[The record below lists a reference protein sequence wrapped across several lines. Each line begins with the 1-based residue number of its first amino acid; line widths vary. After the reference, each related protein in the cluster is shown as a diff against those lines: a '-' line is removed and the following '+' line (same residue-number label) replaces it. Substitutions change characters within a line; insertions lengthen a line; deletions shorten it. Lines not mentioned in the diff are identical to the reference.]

1 MGLFAPLDRQSV
13 IGISV
18 DPTNS
23 GQVFAA
29 MGSGVLACF
38 SGRSMKRQ
46 VQAHKGP
53 CMAVKATQDGVYSV
67 GKDGMAIK
75 WDKNLGSKITSWKNP
90 GDHGLRSISVKED
103 IGTIVIG
110 TEESVAV
117 KLDMNLQGA
126 NTLFEAHFDDELW
139 GLSMHPTD
147 CNLAATVSRDR
158 SIRIWDL
165 AGHKQVKRLDLPFQ
179 KRVRN
184 ASASGGG
191 ADVCAW
197 SGDGAYLA
205 CGLLCGDVVIFKTS
219 DWTQHSKVSL
229 PTNSKTPQISD
240 IKFCPDWE
248 NNAQMAVGS
257 HDNMVYL
264 FNDLGEEDLNMKPT
278 RDECVKCRAHSS
290 YITHLDYNKEGSMI
304 HTNCGAYEL
313 LFFNTETGKQ
323 EGYGASNTKDD
334 DWASWTAVL
343 GWPVQGIFPPFS
355 DGTDVNACH
364 KAHNSD
370 LLATSDDFGRVNL
383 YNWPCL
389 NRHWTGKKW
398 EGEMNGAVQLEG
410 HSSHVTNVRFS
421 LDDSKL
427 LSCGGNDKSVF
438 QWVQD
443 N

>member
-1 MGLFAPLDRQSV
+1 
-13 IGISV
+13 
-18 DPTNS
+18 
-23 GQVFAA
+23 
-29 MGSGVLACF
+29 
-38 SGRSMKRQ
+38 
-46 VQAHKGP
+46 
-53 CMAVKATQDGVYSV
+53 
-67 GKDGMAIK
+67 
-75 WDKNLGSKITSWKNP
+75 
-90 GDHGLRSISVKED
+90 
-103 IGTIVIG
+103 
-110 TEESVAV
+110 
-117 KLDMNLQGA
+117 
-126 NTLFEAHFDDELW
+126 
-139 GLSMHPTD
+139 
-147 CNLAATVSRDR
+147 
-158 SIRIWDL
+158 
-165 AGHKQVKRLDLPFQ
+165 
-179 KRVRN
+179 
-184 ASASGGG
+184 
-191 ADVCAW
+191 
-197 SGDGAYLA
+197 
-205 CGLLCGDVVIFKTS
+205 
-219 DWTQHSKVSL
+219 
-229 PTNSKTPQISD
+229 
-240 IKFCPDWE
+240 
-248 NNAQMAVGS
+248 
-257 HDNMVYL
+257 
-264 FNDLGEEDLNMKPT
+264 
-278 RDECVKCRAHSS
+278 
-290 YITHLDYNKEGSMI
+290 MI